1 MTDLNQKAASFSVNT
16 DTLHIRL
23 ARPEDC
29 PAMMELIRELAIYEK
44 AEHEVSVSLE
54 AFRDAGFG
62 AAPIW
67 TAFVAEAAGAIVGLS
82 LFYPRYSTWKGR
94 KLYLEDIV
102 VRESLRGQKIGRQLF
117 DQTLAFAKENN
128 YHSLYWQV
136 LDWNEPA
143 INFYKKYEATFD
155 GEWLNVSIDC

>member
-1 MTDLNQKAASFSVNT
+1 MPERNQNT
-16 DTLHIRL
+16 SSSININTVHIRL
-23 ARPEDC
+23 AQAGDC
-29 PAMMELIRELAIYEK
+29 PAMMELIRELAVYEK
-44 AEHEVSVSLE
+44 AAHEVSVSLS

-62 AAPIW
+62 PQPVW
-67 TAFVAEAAGAIVGLS
+67 TAFVAEAEGHIVGLS

-102 VRESLRGQKIGRQLF
+102 VKESLRGQKIGRQLF
-117 DQTLAFAKENN
+117 DRTLAYAKEHQ

-143 INFYKKYEATFD
+143 INFYKKYNATFD
-155 GEWLNVSIDC
+155 AEWLNVHIDC

>member
-1 MTDLNQKAASFSVNT
+1 MSVPAQNT
-16 DTLHIRL
+16 PSTTIPVHIRL

-29 PAMMELIRELAIYEK
+29 AAMMELIRELAIYEK
-44 AEHEVSVSLE
+44 AEHEVGVSME

-62 AAPIW
+62 SQPIW
-67 TAFVAEAAGAIVGLS
+67 TAFVAESEGQIIGLS

-102 VRESLRGQKIGRQLF
+102 VKESLRGQKIGQQLF
-117 DQTLAFAKENN
+117 DQTLAYAKENQ

-143 INFYKKYEATFD
+143 INFYKKYGATFD
-155 GEWLNVSIDC
+155 AEWLNAHIACSH

>member
-1 MTDLNQKAASFSVNT
+1 MSALAQNAPSETIPV
-16 DTLHIRL
+16 HIRL
-23 ARPEDC
+23 ARAEDC
-29 PAMMELIRELAIYEK
+29 TAMMELIRELAVYEQ
-44 AEHEVSVSLE
+44 AEHEVSVSME

-62 AAPIW
+62 SQPIW
-67 TAFVAEAAGAIVGLS
+67 TAFVAESEGQIIGLS

-102 VRESLRGQKIGRQLF
+102 VKESLRGQKIGKQLF
-117 DQTLAFAKENN
+117 DQTLAYAKENQ

-143 INFYKKYEATFD
+143 INFYKKYGATFD
-155 GEWLNVSIDC
+155 AEWLNAHIDCSH

>member
-1 MTDLNQKAASFSVNT
+1 MSAFIQNPAPTATNT
-16 DTLHIRL
+16 NTVPIRR

-62 AAPIW
+62 AHPIW
-67 TAFVAEAAGAIVGLS
+67 TAFVAESEGHIVGLS

-117 DQTLAFAKENN
+117 DHTLAYAKAHK

-143 INFYKKYEATFD
+143 IHFYKKYKATFD
-155 GEWLNVSIDC
+155 GEWLNVHIDC

>member
-1 MTDLNQKAASFSVNT
+1 MSVLPQNASSTTTPV
-16 DTLHIRL
+16 HIRL
-23 ARPEDC
+23 ARQEDC
-29 PAMMELIRELAIYEK
+29 AAMMELIRELAVYEK

-54 AFRDAGFG
+54 AFSDAGFG
-62 AAPIW
+62 AQPIW
-67 TAFVAEAAGAIVGLS
+67 TAFVAESEGQIVGLS

-102 VRESLRGQKIGRQLF
+102 VKESLRGQKIGKELF
-117 DQTLAFAKENN
+117 DQTLIYAKENQ

-143 INFYKKYEATFD
+143 INFYKKYGATFD
-155 GEWLNVSIDC
+155 AEWLNAHIDC

>member
-1 MTDLNQKAASFSVNT
+1 MSAHNKNTSSSININSV
-16 DTLHIRL
+16 HIRL
-23 ARPEDC
+23 AQPEDC
-29 PAMMELIRELAIYEK
+29 PVMMELIRELAIYEQ

-62 AAPIW
+62 DQPVW
-67 TAFVAEAAGAIVGLS
+67 TAFVAESEGHIVGLS

-102 VRESLRGQKIGRQLF
+102 VKESLRGQKIGRQLF
-117 DQTLAFAKENN
+117 DRTLAYAKENN

-136 LDWNEPA
+136 LDWNQPA
-143 INFYKKYEATFD
+143 INFYKKYNATFD
-155 GEWLNVSIDC
+155 AEWLNAHIDC

>member
-1 MTDLNQKAASFSVNT
+1 MPEHNKNTSSSINIHSV
-16 DTLHIRL
+16 HIRL
-23 ARPEDC
+23 AQPEDC
-29 PAMMELIRELAIYEK
+29 PAMMELIRELAIYEQ

-62 AAPIW
+62 TQPVW
-67 TAFVAEAAGAIVGLS
+67 TAFVAEAESHIVGLS
-82 LFYPRYSTWKGR
+82 LFYTRYSTWKGR

-102 VRESLRGQKIGRQLF
+102 VKESLRGQKIGRQLF
-117 DQTLAFAKENN
+117 DRTLAYAKENN

-143 INFYKKYEATFD
+143 INFYKKYNATFD
-155 GEWLNVSIDC
+155 AEWLNAHIDC